1 MLNCMHQ
8 LLTVIHDLVLAWI
21 LVDMTLVGE
30 FGRLSSNFMLTLIA
44 ETYLSVFLILTN
56 HLSSTTVI
64 VLFLG
69 MLRYCTY

>member
-1 MLNCMHQ
+1 MHQ

-21 LVDMTLVGE
+21 LVDMTFVGE
-30 FGRLSSNFMLTLIA
+30 FGRLSSNFMLTLMA

-56 HLSSTTVI
+56 DLSSTTVT